1 MRRRALPKA
10 LWKPQLLM
18 GCEKIPWIIAAVCSG
33 LIVMAAGTWMIRV
46 AGLVFGIT
54 LILVIRL
61 INKNE
66 PWAFLIGSRYGVF
79 QKFYLNVAKYPSKP
93 YRPNNID
100 R

>member
-18 GCEKIPWIIAAVCSG
+18 GCEKIPWIIAALCSG
-33 LIVMAAGTWMIRV
+33 LIVMAAGTLVIRIC
-46 AGLVFGIT
+46 GLIFGIA
-54 LILVIRL
+54 LIIVIRL
-61 INKNE
+61 INRNE
-66 PWAFLIGSRYGVF
+66 PWAFQIGSRYGLL
-79 QKFYLNVAKYPSKP
+79 QKFYLNVAKYPSAP